1 MIVEMRRSAETREI
15 EDVVLRAKSLG
26 FSVQKNIGTDKTV
39 IAILGGNTGQISTD
53 IFAVFPGV
61 ESVTRIMKP
70 YKLASREF
78 KPENTVVKVG
88 NVEIGNKSLVIMAGP
103 CAVESQKQLEEAAK
117 IVINAG
123 ATVLRGGA
131 FKPRSSPFSFQGLEK
146 AGLELLAKVKKKYN
160 IPVIT
165 EVVDPHQVELVAEYA
180 DILQVGARNMQNFSL
195 LTEIGHLKCPVVLK
209 RGLANTVT
217 EWLTAADYLLAG
229 GNSNVILCERGIR
242 TFEDSTRFS
251 MDISSIPVIKK
262 FSHLPIIVDPS
273 HAAGHYSL
281 VPALARAAIA
291 AGADG
296 LLIEV
301 HPNPKEALVDG
312 LQSLT
317 PSDFARLMGEIKSI
331 AVALGRTLDTNRG
344 DKE

>member
-1 MIVEMRRSAETREI
+1 MIVEMRKNAPQAEI
-15 EDVVLRAKSLG
+15 DDVVLKGKSLG
-26 FSVQKNIGTDKTV
+26 FSVQLNVGTDKTV
-39 IAILGGNTGQISTD
+39 IAVLGSNTGQISTD
-53 IFAVFPGV
+53 IFAVLPGV
-61 ESVTRIMKP
+61 ENVTRIMKP

-78 KPENTVVKVG
+78 KQKNTIVKIKDIHVGGPKLVV
-88 NVEIGNKSLVIMAGP
+88 MAGP

-117 IVINAG
+117 IVKSAG
-123 ATVLRGGA
+123 AVILRGGA

-146 AGLELLAKVKKKYN
+146 TGLEYLKEIKLKYGM
-160 IPVIT
+160 PVVT
-165 EVVDPHQVELVAEYA
+165 EVVDPHQVSLVAQYS
-180 DILQVGARNMQNFSL
+180 DILQVGARNMQNFTL
-195 LTEIGHLKCPVVLK
+195 LTELGKIKHPVILK

-229 GNSNVILCERGIR
+229 GNNNVILCERGIR

-251 MDISSIPVIKK
+251 LDITSIPVIKR
-262 FSHLPIIVDPS
+262 FSHLPVIVDPS
-273 HAAGHYSL
+273 HAAGHYAF
-281 VPALARAAIA
+281 VPAIARAAIA

-317 PSDFARLMGEIKSI
+317 PSDFKRLMGEIKSI
-331 AVALGRTLDTNRG
+331 AGVLGR
-344 DKE
+344 EV

>member
-1 MIVEMRRSAETREI
+1 MIVEMRKRACQNEI
-15 EDVVLRAKSLG
+15 NDVVLKAKSLG
-26 FSVQKNIGTDKTV
+26 FSVQLNIGTDKTV
-39 IAILGGNTGQISTD
+39 IAVLGSNTGQISTD
-53 IFAVFPGV
+53 IFAVLPGV
-61 ESVTRIMKP
+61 EHITRIMKP

-78 KPENTVVKVG
+78 KPRNTIVKIG
-88 NVEIGNKSLVIMAGP
+88 DISIGGNKLVIMAGP
-103 CAVESQKQLEEAAK
+103 CAVESQRQLEEAAR
-117 IVINAG
+117 IVKSAG
-123 ATVLRGGA
+123 AVILRGGA
-131 FKPRSSPFSFQGLEK
+131 FKPRTSPFSFQGLEK
-146 AGLELLAKVKKKYN
+146 IGLEYLKDVKKKYGL
-160 IPVIT
+160 PVVT
-165 EVVDPHQVELVAEYA
+165 EVVDPHQVALVAQYA
-180 DILQVGARNMQNFSL
+180 DILQVGTRNMQNFAL
-195 LTEIGHLKCPVVLK
+195 LTELGKIKHPVILK

-229 GNSNVILCERGIR
+229 GNNNVILCERGIR

-251 MDISSIPVIKK
+251 LDISSIPVIKK

-281 VPALARAAIA
+281 VPAIARSAVA

-317 PSDFARLMGEIKSI
+317 PSDFKRLMNEVRSI
-331 AVALGRTLDTNRG
+331 AGVLGR
-344 DKE
+344 EI

>member
-1 MIVEMRRSAETREI
+1 MIVEMRKHAAQREVD
-15 EDVVLRAKSLG
+15 DVIARAKSLG
-26 FSVQKNIGTDKTV
+26 FSVQLNVGTDKTV
-39 IAILGGNTGQISTD
+39 IAILGSNTGQISTD

-61 ESVTRIMKP
+61 ENVTRIMKP

-78 KPENTVVKVG
+78 KPKDTVVKVSG
-88 NVEIGNKSLVIMAGP
+88 IEIGGNRLAIMAGP
-103 CAVESQKQLEEAAK
+103 CAVESKKQLEEAAR
-117 IVINAG
+117 IVKSAG
-123 ATVLRGGA
+123 ASILRGGA
-131 FKPRSSPFSFQGLEK
+131 FKPRTSPFSFQGLEK
-146 AGLELLAKVKKKYN
+146 AGLEYLSQVKQKYGLP
-160 IPVIT
+160 IIT
-165 EVVDPHQVELVAEYA
+165 EVVDPHHVGLVAEYA
-180 DILQVGARNMQNFSL
+180 DILQVGTRNMQNFSL
-195 LTEIGHLKCPVVLK
+195 LTELGRLKHPVVLK

-229 GNSNVILCERGIR
+229 GNKDVILCERGIR
-242 TFEDSTRFS
+242 TFEDSARFS

-281 VPALARAAIA
+281 VPAIARAAIA

-317 PSDFARLMGEIKSI
+317 PSDFKRLMGEIR
-331 AVALGRTLDTNRG
+331 ALAGALGRSI
-344 DKE
+344 

>member
-1 MIVEMRRSAETREI
+1 MIVEMKKGATAEEINTVIQRSQE
-15 EDVVLRAKSLG
+15 LG
-26 FSVQKNIGTDKTV
+26 FNHQLNQGTDKTV
-39 IAILGGNTGQISTD
+39 IAILGSNTGQIATD
-53 IFAVFPGV
+53 IFAVLPGV

-78 KPENTVVKVG
+78 KPENTIVRVG
-88 NVEIGNKSLVIMAGP
+88 EVEIGGTRQVIMAGP
-103 CAVESQKQLEEAAK
+103 CAVESRHQLETAAR
-117 IVINAG
+117 IVKNAG
-123 ATVLRGGA
+123 AAILRGGA
-131 FKPRSSPFSFQGLEK
+131 YKSRTSPFSFQGLEE
-146 AGLELLAKVKKKYN
+146 AGLQLLAEIKKK
-160 IPVIT
+160 IQMPVIT
-165 EVVDPHQVELVAEYA
+165 EVVTPQAVEKVACYA
-180 DILQVGARNMQNFSL
+180 DILQVGARNMQNYAL
-195 LTEIGHLKCPVVLK
+195 LTELGRLNHPVLLK

-229 GNSNVILCERGIR
+229 GIGQVILCERGIR

-251 MDISSIPVIKK
+251 LDISSIPVIKRS
-262 FSHLPIIVDPS
+262 SHLPIVVDPS

-281 VPALARAAIA
+281 VPAIARAAIA

-317 PSDFARLMGEIKSI
+317 PSDFSRLMQELQLI
-331 AVALGRTLDTNRG
+331 ATSLGRLI
-344 DKE
+344 

>member
-1 MIVEMRRSAETREI
+1 MIVEMKKNSAQRQI
-15 EDVVLRAKSLG
+15 DDVVQKAQSLG
-26 FSVQKNIGTDKTV
+26 FSVQLNVGTDKTV
-39 IAILGGNTGQISTD
+39 IAILGSNTGQISTD
-53 IFAVFPGV
+53 IFGVLPGV
-61 ESVTRIMKP
+61 ESITRIMKP

-78 KPENTVVKVG
+78 KPRGTVVKVG
-88 NVEIGNKSLVIMAGP
+88 DVEVGGNRLVVMAGP
-103 CAVESQKQLEEAAK
+103 CAVESKKQLEEATR
-117 IVINAG
+117 IVKNAG
-123 ATVLRGGA
+123 ALVLRGGA
-131 FKPRSSPFSFQGLEK
+131 FKPRTSPFSFQGLEK
-146 AGLELLAKVKKKYN
+146 TGLEYLAEVKKKFN
-160 IPVIT
+160 IPVVT
-165 EVVDPHQVELVAEYA
+165 EVVDPHQVEMVAEYA
-180 DILQVGARNMQNFSL
+180 DILQVGARNMQNFTL
-195 LTEIGHLKCPVVLK
+195 LTELGHLKHPVILK

-229 GNSNVILCERGIR
+229 GNHNVILCERGIR

-251 MDISSIPVIKK
+251 MDISSIPVVKR

-273 HAAGHYSL
+273 HAAGHYLL

-317 PSDFARLMGEIKSI
+317 PSDFKRLMGELKPI
-331 AVALGRTLDTNRG
+331 AEALGRTI
-344 DKE
+344 

>member
-1 MIVEMRRSAETREI
+1 MIVEMRKKASQKEI
-15 EDVVLRAKSLG
+15 DNVVHRAKSLG
-26 FSVQKNIGTDKTV
+26 FSVQLNVGTDKTV
-39 IAILGGNTGQISTD
+39 IAILGSNTGQISTD

-61 ESVTRIMKP
+61 DSVTRIMKP

-78 KPENTVVKVG
+78 KPDRTIVKVG
-88 NVEIGNKSLVIMAGP
+88 NLEIGAGRLIIMAGP
-103 CAVESQKQLEEAAK
+103 CAVESKKQLEEATR
-117 IVINAG
+117 IVKNAG
-123 ATVLRGGA
+123 ASVLRGGA

-146 AGLELLAKVKKKYN
+146 TGLEYLVEVKKKYD
-160 IPVIT
+160 IPVVT
-165 EVVDPHQVELVAEYA
+165 EVVDPHQVELVAQYA
-180 DILQVGARNMQNFSL
+180 DILQVGTRNMQNFSL
-195 LTEIGHLKCPVVLK
+195 LTEIGRIKHPVILK

-229 GNSNVILCERGIR
+229 GNESVILCERGIR

-251 MDISSIPVIKK
+251 IDISSIPVVKK

-317 PSDFARLMGEIKSI
+317 PSDFKRLMGELKLI
-331 AVALGRTLDTNRG
+331 AEALGRSL
-344 DKE
+344 

>member
-1 MIVEMRRSAETREI
+1 MIVEMRKRAPQGEI
-15 EDVVLRAKSLG
+15 DDVISKAKSLG
-26 FSVQKNIGTDKTV
+26 FSVQLNLGTDKMV

-53 IFAVFPGV
+53 TFAVLPGV
-61 ESVTRIMKP
+61 EHITRIMKP

-78 KPENTVVKVG
+78 KPRNSIVKVG
-88 NVEIGNKSLVIMAGP
+88 DIAIGGNKLVVMAGP
-103 CAVESQKQLEEAAK
+103 CAVESQKQLEEAAR
-117 IVINAG
+117 IVKSAG
-123 ATVLRGGA
+123 AVILRGGA

-146 AGLELLAKVKKKYN
+146 TGLEYLQAVKKKYGL
-160 IPVIT
+160 PVVT
-165 EVVDPHQVELVAEYA
+165 EVVDPHQVALVAQYA
-180 DILQVGARNMQNFSL
+180 DILQVGARNMQNFTL
-195 LTEIGHLKCPVVLK
+195 LTELGKIKHPVILK

-229 GNSNVILCERGIR
+229 GNNNVILCERGIR

-251 MDISSIPVIKK
+251 MDISSIPVIKR

-317 PSDFARLMGEIKSI
+317 PSDFKRLMGEIKAI
-331 AVALGRTLDTNRG
+331 AEVVGR
-344 DKE
+344 EI

>member
-1 MIVEMRRSAETREI
+1 MIVEMRKSAPQQEI
-15 EDVVLRAKSLG
+15 DDVVLRAKSLG
-26 FSVQKNIGTDKTV
+26 FSVQLNVGTDKTV
-39 IAILGGNTGQISTD
+39 IAILGGNTGQISPD

-61 ESVTRIMKP
+61 ENVTRIMKP

-78 KPENTVVKVG
+78 KGKDSVVRVG
-88 NVEIGNKSLVIMAGP
+88 DVEIGGKRLVIMAGP
-103 CAVESQKQLEEAAK
+103 CAVESKKQLEEATR
-117 IVINAG
+117 IVQEAG
-123 ATVLRGGA
+123 ARVLRGGA
-131 FKPRSSPFSFQGLEK
+131 FKPRTSPFSFQGLEK
-146 AGLELLAKVKKKYN
+146 KGLELLAQVKKKYG
-160 IPVIT
+160 IPVVT

-180 DILQVGARNMQNFSL
+180 DILQVGTRNMQNFSL
-195 LTEIGHLKCPVVLK
+195 LTELGHLKHAVILK

-229 GNSNVILCERGIR
+229 GNENVILCERGIR

-262 FSHLPIIVDPS
+262 SSHLPVIVDPS

-281 VPALARAAIA
+281 VPALARGAIA

-317 PSDFARLMGEIKSI
+317 PSDFKRLMNELKPI
-331 AVALGRTLDTNRG
+331 AEAIGRSM
-344 DKE
+344 